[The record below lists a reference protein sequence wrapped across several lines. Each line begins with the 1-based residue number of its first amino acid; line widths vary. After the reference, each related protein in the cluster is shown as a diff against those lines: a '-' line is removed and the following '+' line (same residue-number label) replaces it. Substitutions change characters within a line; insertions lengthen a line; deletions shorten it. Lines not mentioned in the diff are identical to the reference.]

1 MSGFRE
7 AKIDFPED
15 NNDTKYGLP
24 AANAAGKSP
33 VLEPDSGSTTSF
45 LPAEQYFEHRDSAA
59 ENEAATEYFHAP
71 DYPDQAPDQ
80 AYQASFR
87 EQGGRAIAND
97 TSFYRPGDD
106 LPQQSQA
113 GRIENKRL
121 PRQQAASYSQRYQ
134 LPPEALK
141 GKKKGIFR
149 KGLSHDNLDLESQLK
164 TGARLYRLKGYT
176 TVDRVKR
183 KFRQESQQSKIKNI
197 LTFLLILIIIIILLI
212 RYNPVKDIAE
222 LRKILG
228 LDSLYQTQNPQT
240 TVESITDDSGEDID
254 EEWFPTIEEFQ
265 D

>member
-24 AANAAGKSP
+24 AANAADKSP

-71 DYPDQAPDQ
+71 AYPDQAPDQ

-87 EQGGRAIAND
+87 EQGGRELAND

-106 LPQQSQA
+106 LPQQS
-113 GRIENKRL
+113 
-121 PRQQAASYSQRYQ
+121 QAASYSQRYQ

-228 LDSLYQTQNPQT
+228 LDSLYQNQNPQA